1 MTDTSDTT
9 DSTDRT
15 VDSTGADTD
24 ESTRSG
30 WPTRRDYVQ
39 LSGALAA
46 AGLLAGCAGNGDGD
60 AGATATVTEDA
71 AAATPTANATE
82 STTEAAAADGSYS
95 VSMSPVGEVTFES
108 PPETVFTRLTHH
120 ADMAFALGRG
130 DGVTAMHAP
139 DYYDSLWNQFVERL
153 PGVSLDWSGLY
164 SSWDPDKEVVY
175 ELDSDVHLAD
185 PAWMTQLE
193 SWDRED
199 IDEIAENVGPWF
211 GNSLS
216 DRHQEP
222 TGQWA
227 DGYEYYGL
235 WEQFELVAEAFRERA
250 RYEELAAVRDDLLA
264 TIEVGLP
271 PESER
276 PRTVLFSSADLET
289 IYAYTLD
296 NPGFLTAHTR
306 PLAPRDAFDGSVSS
320 GDIVDY
326 EQLLEADPEV
336 ILYLGGMLP
345 TTDMA
350 EVRSTLE
357 SHPVGGEITA
367 IANGRVHP
375 QGARYQGPILNLFQL
390 EMSAK
395 QLYPDAF
402 GEWPTYENGP
412 YPEIP
417 EEERLFDR
425 ERVAAAI
432 RGEVE

>member
-1 MTDTSDTT
+1 MESDEP
-9 DSTDRT
+9 RRK
-15 VDSTGADTD
+15 G
-24 ESTRSG
+24 
-30 WPTRRDYVQ
+30 PTRREYVQ
-39 LSGALAA
+39 LGGALAA
-46 AGLLAGCAGNGDGD
+46 AGLVAGCAGSADGDGS
-60 AGATATVTEDA
+60 ATATPTD
-71 AAATPTANATE
+71 AATPTADATAE
-82 STTEAAAADGSYS
+82 PTATPADDGPYS

-130 DGVTAMHAP
+130 DDVTAMHAP
-139 DYYDSLWNQFVERL
+139 DYYDALWNQFVERL
-153 PGVSLDWSGLY
+153 PGVSLDWTGLY

-185 PAWMTQLE
+185 PAWVTQLD
-193 SWDRED
+193 SWDRD
-199 IDEIAENVGPWF
+199 DVGEIAENVGPWF

-216 DRHQEP
+216 DRHTEA
-222 TGQWA
+222 TGEWA
-227 DGYEYYGL
+227 DGYEYYTL
-235 WEQFELVAEAFRERA
+235 WEQFELVAEAFRERP
-250 RYEELAAVRDDLLA
+250 RYEELAAVRDELLA
-264 TIEVGLP
+264 TIEAGLP
-271 PESER
+271 PEDER
-276 PRTVLFSSADLET
+276 PRAVMFSSADLET

-320 GDIVDY
+320 GDTVDY
-326 EQLLEADPEV
+326 ETLLEADPDV

-367 IANGRVHP
+367 VANGRVHP

-390 EMSAK
+390 EMCAK

-402 GEWPTYENGP
+402 GAWPTYENGP

-417 EEERLFDR
+417 AEEQLFDR
-425 ERVAAAI
+425 QRVAAAI